1 MTEQNETIGT
11 LVTPEAGQAPAATVP
26 TTPATPTAPSEPVDQ
41 LLQTYR
47 DNIAKRGETGGLRGQ
62 IKEINV
68 QGKPVIFTHP
78 GIRKAMEI
86 IAAGNMQSYIA
97 NPGYVD
103 TLIKT
108 MVSYPEEIRKEG
120 LDYFDDHVDM
130 FEELVGAAD
139 EFLGKF
145 VN

>member
-11 LVTPEAGQAPAATVP
+11 LVTPEAGQVSADTVP
-26 TTPATPTAPSEPVDQ
+26 TTPVTPAEPVDQ

-47 DNIAKRGETGGLRGQ
+47 ENIAKRGEKGGLRGQ
-62 IKEINV
+62 IKEIEV
-68 QGKPVIFTHP
+68 QGQPVILTHP

-108 MVSYPEEIRKEG
+108 MVSYPEEIRKGG
-120 LDYFDDHVDM
+120 LDYFDDHVEM

>member
-11 LVTPEAGQAPAATVP
+11 LVTPEAGQAPAATVS
-26 TTPATPTAPSEPVDQ
+26 TTPVTPAPAEPVDQ

-47 DNIAKRGETGGLRGQ
+47 ENIAKRGEKGGLRGQ
-62 IKEINV
+62 IKEIEV
-68 QGKPVIFTHP
+68 QGQPVILTHP

-86 IAAGNMQSYIA
+86 VSTGNGQSFIA
-97 NPGYVD
+97 NPNYVD
-103 TLIKT
+103 ALIKE
-108 MVSYPEEIRKEG
+108 MVSYPQAIRKEG
-120 LDYFDDHVDM
+120 LDYFDEHVDM

-145 VN
+145 IK